1 MAEFTHFNAQGE
13 SQMVDVSE
21 KSTTYRQ
28 AVACGQVFMELETLE
43 KIYDLQIAKG
53 NVLEVARLAGIMAA
67 KQTPHLIPL
76 CHPLNISA
84 VNIGF
89 TRQKQSILIEATVR
103 VSGQTGVEM
112 EAMTAVSV
120 AGLTI
125 YDMCKAIDRSMIIS
139 NVCLLRKEGG
149 KSGLFERE
157 GKPCQPKS

>member
-13 SQMVDVSE
+13 SHMVDVSA
-21 KSTTYRQ
+21 KAVTYRQ
-28 AVACGQVFMELETLE
+28 AVASGQIFMATETLE

-76 CHPLNISA
+76 CHPLAISA
-84 VNIGF
+84 VTISF
-89 TRQKQSILIEATVR
+89 IRQQHSIMMEATVR

-125 YDMCKAIDRSMIIS
+125 YDMCKAIDRSMVIS
-139 NVCLLRKEGG
+139 NICLMRKEGG

-157 GKPCQPKS
+157 DNPCQEK